1 MVPESPTNKV
11 PSYGDIA
18 KLAGV
23 SQMTVSLALRD
34 HPTLPATTRRRIQ
47 KIAEEIGYRPDP
59 NIGRMLSYIRSR
71 RVVRSTPSIA
81 YLHAMKT
88 DANFGPSRSR
98 QRMLEGAKA
107 RCEGLGFQI
116 NEFWLPAE
124 GLTPARMCSI
134 LQARGIEGILVP
146 PLPREI
152 GRFDFDWRPFSA
164 ISTSHSSEFLGLDLV
179 TTNRQQTINL
189 AMEKLHAR
197 GYRRPGLIM
206 DLERDRRTGHNIL
219 SHFLWHQSL
228 QPKAQRVPV
237 LHLPEVDRRALDRWL
252 RRARPD
258 VVLSM
263 GDEVL
268 TMLEELGHTVP
279 GKIGY
284 LSLSTGSHLA
294 RPVSGIDES
303 PDRIGATAIDLLAAK
318 ILHFQRGLPDPRK
331 LILIDGV
338 WCEGATL
345 RGEPR

>member
-1 MVPESPTNKV
+1 MASESHQQKI
-11 PSYGDIA
+11 PSYRDIA
-18 KLAGV
+18 EKAGV

-34 HPTLPATTRRRIQ
+34 HPTLPVATRRRIQ
-47 KIAEEIGYRPDP
+47 KIAEEIGYKPDP
-59 NIGRMLSYIRSR
+59 NIGRMLKYIRSR
-71 RVVRSTPSIA
+71 RAVRATPSIA

-107 RCEGLGFQI
+107 RCETLGFQI
-116 NEFWLPAE
+116 DEFWLQAE
-124 GLTPARMCSI
+124 GLTPARMCAI
-134 LQARGIEGILVP
+134 LQTRGIEGILVP
-146 PLPREI
+146 PFPREI
-152 GRFDFDWRPFSA
+152 TRFDFDWRDFSA
-164 ISTSHSSEFLGLDLV
+164 ISTSHSSEFLGLDLI

-189 AMEKLHAR
+189 AMEKLRAR

-206 DLERDRRTGHNIL
+206 DVERDRRTGHNIL

-237 LHLPEVDRRALDRWL
+237 LFVPEVDRRALARWL
-252 RRARPD
+252 GRGRPD

-268 TMLEELGHTVP
+268 TMLEELGHAVP
-279 GKIGY
+279 ARIGY

-294 RPVSGIDES
+294 RPVSGIDEA

-318 ILHFQRGLPDPRK
+318 ILHFERGLPDARK
-331 LILIDGV
+331 LVLIDGV
-338 WCEGATL
+338 WREGATL
-345 RGEPR
+345 RAEPR